1 MTRAPMLAAACLA
14 IPLAALAQPAWAQD
28 SDPAPI
34 VEIMRTF
41 AGPGTH
47 RPSGAKGACYA
58 GRFEPAAA
66 ARGLSKAVIFTKPSD
81 ASE

>member
-1 MTRAPMLAAACLA
+1 MTRVPTLAAASFAILLA
-14 IPLAALAQPAWAQD
+14 MPASPARAQD
-28 SDPAPI
+28 GDPAPI
-34 VEIMRTF
+34 VEIMRAF

-66 ARGLSKAVIFTKPSD
+66 APGPPMR
-81 ASE
+81 